1 MPNNK
6 DYDDLVKYSQ
16 IAMCAGAREG
26 ETLYGM
32 GDASYQKC
40 DLDVIYKI
48 DRLYKL
54 KMIDEKRYYELLE
67 MYNHYLELTSMSS
80 YYFSLRHY
88 GFLEDYN
95 EEDEVIT
102 GDEEDDD
109 DEGFTPKFD
118 IMALLDDQL
127 GSYSEMDIVE
137 RMEEID
143 VVTMEVSLEDLA
155 DYIKKARKRR

>member
-54 KMIDEKRYYELLE
+54 KMIDEKRYYELLD

-95 EEDEVIT
+95 EE
-102 GDEEDDD
+102 EEAKVNVELDKVENQLDKYKLLPQYMESVYLID
-109 DEGFTPKFD
+109 SAIRHENVMRLKPNKKT
-118 IMALLDDQL
+118 LDD
-127 GSYSEMDIVE
+127 
-137 RMEEID
+137 
-143 VVTMEVSLEDLA
+143 
-155 DYIKKARKRR
+155 